1 MNSFRQPVTIHRLTG
16 GSYVNGRYVEGS
28 SSDISIMASIQPADE
43 KDMSKVI
50 DLLPEG
56 RRQSGLYRLYTS
68 TRLNALQ
75 NTQNPDI
82 AIVDGM
88 QFEVIMEASWQNNVI
103 NHYKY
108 IVAKIKE
115 T

>member
-1 MNSFRQPVTIHRLTG
+1 
-16 GSYVNGRYVEGS
+16 
-28 SSDISIMASIQPADE
+28 
-43 KDMSKVI
+43 
-50 DLLPEG
+50 
-56 RRQSGLYRLYTS
+56 
-68 TRLNALQ
+68 LNALQ